1 MDVHVKQFQ
10 VHVELPKR
18 GASDALCPHLIHYL
32 LDGEFAAG
40 DAFLSDRDLMEATGL
55 SRTTVRRSLSILQ
68 RDGWIERRGGVGTF
82 VGPRLEIS
90 GGAKEYGHD
99 DEKALLRS
107 AVASDAETKP
117 TRRLI
122 RLSVIMAG
130 LKHPMDNDWWF
141 GPFLKGIDS
150 LSSKHGIMVEILG
163 NHLTRPDILAQ
174 RLAEHSPDVF
184 VCFGPPTASE
194 TGMIAIAEVQRR
206 EIPCILSCVETP
218 ELSLPS
224 VHEDAITGTAAA
236 IKHLY
241 DLGHRRIAFAQVM
254 NTGWWVFDRYQGYRQ
269 GLLDCGLSAGEEM
282 SLWLPQVATE
292 QTAEMLKDFLQ
303 RKQAT
308 AVVLGCQWAAA
319 NMQWLT
325 RDGGI
330 RIPEDLS
337 VISLDQNPDV
347 AGWLG
352 GVRPTT
358 LEVPLYEIGQI
369 VADYAR
375 RLAEGNKVPE
385 ITTLPNKLVHG
396 DSTRQCQP

>member
-1 MDVHVKQFQ
+1 MGIHVKQFQ
-10 VHVELPKR
+10 IHTDLPKR

-32 LDGEFAAG
+32 LGGDFAAG
-40 DAFLSDRDLMEATGL
+40 DAFLSDRELMEATGL

-68 RDGWIERRGGVGTF
+68 RDGWIKRQGGVGTF
-82 VGPRLEIS
+82 VGPRLENP
-90 GGAKEYGHD
+90 GGAKERGHD
-99 DEKALLRS
+99 DEKTLLRS
-107 AVASDAETKP
+107 AVVNDAETKP

-130 LKHPMDNDWWF
+130 LKHLTESDWWF
-141 GPFLKGIDS
+141 GPFLQGIDS
-150 LSSKHGIMVEILG
+150 VSSKHGIMVEILG

-174 RLAEHSPDVF
+174 RLADHRPDVF

-194 TGMIAIAEVQRR
+194 AGMVAIAEVRR
-206 EIPCILSCVETP
+206 RDIPCILSCVQTP

-224 VHEDAITGTAAA
+224 VHEDAIPGTAAA
-236 IKHLY
+236 VKHLY

-254 NTGWWVFDRYQGYRQ
+254 NTGWWIFDRYQGYRQ

-292 QTAEMLKDFLQ
+292 QTAAMLKEFL
-303 RKQAT
+303 RGKQAT

-325 RDGGI
+325 RGGDI
-330 RIPEDLS
+330 RVPDDLS
-337 VISLDQNPDV
+337 VISLDQKPDV

-358 LEVPLYEIGQI
+358 VEVPLYEIGQI
-369 VADYAR
+369 VGDYAR
-375 RLAEGNKVPE
+375 RLSEGVDIPK
-385 ITTLPNKLVHG
+385 ITTRPNKLVHG
-396 DSTRQCQP
+396 DSVRPCDP